1 MSTPSLTYTYEKGK
15 YSLFNRTEN
24 YFNMNEFL
32 LDNVNYPKE
41 IEDLLKNSKI
51 NNQNCSRIK
60 ISGAIICK
68 NEEKTIERC
77 IKSIANKVDEII
89 VLDTGSSDK
98 TIETIKNMKIN
109 KVKLF
114 RTVWDNSFA
123 RARNRAISKTSCEW
137 IFFIDADE
145 YLVDDDIDLHKI
157 LQFFDNFISI
167 DRTIFSPKIIDS
179 NGHCSISVGR
189 IFKKNINLV
198 YYGDVHEE
206 LRIKNKKGYVMPI
219 NISLNIPLM
228 HDGYTNEVMITKDK
242 LNRNLELIKKMLVQ
256 EPKNLRWLFFYL
268 RDGENVLDMKKVKK
282 RVEHALLI
290 CPEKGFLIDNIVESP
305 YAYPI
310 LSVYISKL
318 LCRESDIEIIYDL
331 IDILEQLNS
340 KNSDSIFYR
349 SILKINQLRNE
360 EKILLNDL
368 MNYRKNNF
376 EPQYGAIHS
385 EGKNIDLLIGYFLFR
400 LGYVNNA
407 KKYFDYVQDIGD
419 DNIIIME
426 YKNIINSV
434 LSLYC
439 NNE

>member
-1 MSTPSLTYTYEKGK
+1 MIYTYGKGK
-15 YSLFNRTEN
+15 YSLFHGTEN
-24 YFNMNEFL
+24 HFSMNEFL
-32 LDNVNYPKE
+32 LGYVDYPKE
-41 IEDLLKNSKI
+41 IEELLKNKKI
-51 NNQNCSRIK
+51 NNHNCSLIK
-60 ISGAIICK
+60 ISGVIICK

-77 IKSIANKVDEII
+77 IKSIENKVDEII
-89 VLDTGSSDK
+89 VLDTGSSDR
-98 TIETIKNMKIN
+98 TIETVKNMKIN
-109 KVKLF
+109 KVKLYK
-114 RTVWDNSFA
+114 TIWDNSFA
-123 RARNRAISKTSCEW
+123 CARNRAISKTSCEW

-145 YLVDDDIDLHKI
+145 YLVDDEMDLHKI
-157 LQFFDNFISI
+157 LQIFDDFISI
-167 DRTIFSPKIIDS
+167 DRTIFSPKIVDS
-179 NGHCSISVGR
+179 NGHCSIGVGR
-189 IFKKNINLV
+189 IFKKNVNLV

-206 LRIKNKKGYVMPI
+206 LRIKNKKGYVMPV

-228 HDGYTNEVMITKDK
+228 HDGYTNEVMLIKDK

-268 RDGENVLDMKKVKK
+268 RDGENVLDMEEIKK

-290 CPEKGFLIDNIVESP
+290 YPEKGFFMDNIVEDQ
-305 YAYPI
+305 YVYPI

-318 LCRESDIEIIYDL
+318 LCRGSDIETIYDL
-331 IDILEQLNS
+331 IDVLEQLNG

-360 EKILLNDL
+360 EKNLLNDL

-400 LGYVNNA
+400 LGYVNNE

-419 DNIIIME
+419 DNIFIME

-434 LSLYC
+434 LSLYR